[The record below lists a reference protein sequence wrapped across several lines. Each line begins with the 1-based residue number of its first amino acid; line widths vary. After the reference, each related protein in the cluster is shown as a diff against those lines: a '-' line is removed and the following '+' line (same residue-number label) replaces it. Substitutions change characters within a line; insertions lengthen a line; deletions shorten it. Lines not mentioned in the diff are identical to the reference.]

1 VTVQSMS
8 DQRPKR
14 ETMSI
19 DEATYG
25 TIKDEIVT
33 KEK

>member
-1 VTVQSMS
+1 VTAQNIS
-8 DQRPKR
+8 DDRPKR
-14 ETMSI
+14 ESMSI

-33 KEK
+33 K